1 MPLEGHWQRQ
11 HTPLSR
17 VSRRELRVLFVVAAV
32 LALAAAVVLFT
43 ALHHATHRAA
53 AGCVEV
59 TAASTAGGATL
70 HACGPDAARWCR
82 SQAGHTDTVGR
93 AVLTACARAGY
104 RVP

>member
-1 MPLEGHWQRQ
+1 VPLEGQWQRQ
-11 HTPLSR
+11 HTPLRR
-17 VSRRELRVLFVVAAV
+17 VSRRELRVLAAVAAV
-32 LALAAAVVLFT
+32 LALAAAIVLYA
-43 ALHHATHRAA
+43 ALHHATHRVA

-59 TAASTAGGATL
+59 SAASTTGGATL

-82 SQAGHTDTVGR
+82 SQAGHTDTVAR